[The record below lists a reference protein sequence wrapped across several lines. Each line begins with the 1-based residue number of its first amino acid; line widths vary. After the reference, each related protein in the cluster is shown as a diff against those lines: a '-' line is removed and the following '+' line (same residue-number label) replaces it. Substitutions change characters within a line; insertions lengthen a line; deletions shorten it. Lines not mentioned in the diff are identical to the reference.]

1 MTPGGT
7 SSESLLMQAIAA
19 NPGSLP
25 AYCELARAYE
35 SGGEPGK
42 AEKTLLRAIEVDP
55 LAPQPWRQLG
65 HLYSKLQNLRGSV
78 DAYERACALDPED
91 TVGRIG
97 YGWALMADHD
107 IRAASAV
114 CDSLLEE
121 FPGQPDV
128 HLMAGHIHN
137 IMGRAEAAAESYRR
151 ALQVDPHRTDAL
163 YHLVD
168 LDPSTVPA
176 ALTRDL
182 LALRERADLSP
193 RDTANVGFA
202 LARIHEAM
210 GQAAEAMAHY
220 RAANTAAEAVM
231 RSLGI
236 AYDPGRME
244 EENALKLE
252 MFAPSAFARQLE
264 PLELDMKPVF
274 IVGMPRSGTTLVE
287 RILGSHPQVT
297 AGGELTYMQDCL
309 TKLVVSRQAAGRRGA
324 IDLADESDRRLL
336 LELREYYIDRLFE
349 RDLDGE
355 YVTDKLPANFS
366 ALGLVRLL
374 FPDARIVHCSRH
386 PVAVCWSLYSA
397 HFGVHVPY
405 NASLHHLV
413 HYYENV
419 YTKWMR
425 HWNGILRDAIIEV
438 NYEQLVADPENETR
452 RLVARCGLPWD
463 DACLGFHRN
472 GQPVFTANMR
482 NVRRPVFGHSVD
494 RWRQFAA
501 YLEPLTGRLTT
512 WEYKT

>member
-1 MTPGGT
+1 MTPAGA

-19 NPGSLP
+19 NPGNP
-25 AYCELARAYE
+25 QAYCELARAYE
-35 SGGEPGK
+35 AGGEPGK

-55 LAPQPWRQLG
+55 LAVQPWRQLG

-78 DAYERACALDPED
+78 DAYERACALDAQD
-91 TVGRIG
+91 TVTRIG
-97 YGWALMADHD
+97 YGWALMADQD
-107 IRAASAV
+107 IRAAGAV
-114 CDSLLEE
+114 CDSLLQES
-121 FPGQPDV
+121 PGLPDA
-128 HLMAGHIHN
+128 HLLAGHIHN

-151 ALQVDPHRTDAL
+151 ALHIDPQRTDAL

-168 LDPSTVPA
+168 LDPSGVPA
-176 ALTRDL
+176 ALTGDL
-182 LALRERADLSP
+182 LALSERADLSP

-202 LARIHEAM
+202 LARIREAM
-210 GQAAEAMAHY
+210 GRAAEAMAHY

-236 AYDPGRME
+236 VYDPGRVE
-244 EENALKLE
+244 QENDRKRD
-252 MFAPSAFARQLE
+252 MFAPSAFAGKLE
-264 PLELDMKPVF
+264 PLELDMKLVF

-287 RILGSHPQVT
+287 RILGSHAQVK

-309 TKLVVSRQAAGRRGA
+309 TKLVDSRQAAGRRGA
-324 IDLADESDRRLL
+324 IDLADETDRRLL

-405 NASLHHLV
+405 NTSLHHLV
-413 HYYENV
+413 HYYQNV
-419 YTKWMR
+419 YAKWMR
-425 HWNGILRDAIIEV
+425 HWNSILRDGIIEV
-438 NYEQLVADPENETR
+438 NYEQLAADPDTETR

-463 DACLGFHRN
+463 DACLGFHRSE
-472 GQPVFTANMR
+472 QPVFTANMR
-482 NVRRPVFGHSVD
+482 NARRPVFGGSVE

-501 YLEPLTGRLTT
+501 YLEPLTERLTT
-512 WEYKT
+512 REQ